1 MQNIH
6 LLSGSAY
13 YDQMMNEIEKEA
25 NVGSVKSVRVEG
37 HYGNDNGYN
46 SMSSSSSTTFPVMGA
61 AASALVN

>member
-1 MQNIH
+1 
-6 LLSGSAY
+6 
-13 YDQMMNEIEKEA
+13 MMNEIEKEA